1 MSAPSPN
8 TNTEGAAPVAAKP
21 SFWRSM
27 RMVAWGFLG
36 VRKRS
41 GYQQDLAQVSPLHV
55 VIAGLIALAVFI
67 GVLLLVVRWA
77 VASGSTGF

>member
-8 TNTEGAAPVAAKP
+8 PNTEGAAPAAVKP
-21 SFWRSM
+21 SFWRSL
-27 RMVAWGFLG
+27 RMVAWGLLG

-41 GYQQDLAQVSPLHV
+41 GYHQDLAQVSPLHV
-55 VIAGLIALAVFI
+55 VIAALIALAVFI
-67 GVLLLVVRWA
+67 GVLWLVVRWA